1 MLIYKDNRKGILR
14 SRLKHTNH
22 YLSDVIVIIVNT
34 NIKWG
39 KGGEFRQILRK
50 KKKNY
55 LLSKG
60 YTCRFKSE
68 TFASF
73 ASIPLRQSHVKTSK
87 VWTSLMKQ
95 LFGAKCHNS

>member
-1 MLIYKDNRKGILR
+1 MLIYKDNTKGILR

-50 KKKNY
+50 KKKIY
-55 LLSKG
+55 LL
-60 YTCRFKSE
+60 
-68 TFASF
+68 
-73 ASIPLRQSHVKTSK
+73 
-87 VWTSLMKQ
+87 
-95 LFGAKCHNS
+95 